1 MFLASEEG
9 MLDVWDKITPQLL
22 SILLTCIIIC
32 TFCIVYNVKIRNYK
46 EDKKLTGF
54 LVLTEMFITKVENMV
69 VTIMGKSHRRLTP
82 YIMYI
87 FMYIMVSSVISILG
101 IEPLTSSYTVT
112 FSMGFVTFIGI
123 YYYGLRYQKLA
134 FFKRYYNP
142 IELIGQFVP
151 LISISFRLF
160 GNILGGTILLGL
172 LYGSMI
178 QLEGQIFYPNGPGMD
193 WENKLNYWWAGFN
206 IFTVVSLPW
215 LHLYFDLFD
224 GMIQSIVFAML
235 TLSYWSGAKSGEG
248 GHEGKE
254 KLER

>member
-1 MFLASEEG
+1 MFLADEEG
-9 MLDVWDKITPQLL
+9 MMDVWNKITPQLL

-69 VTIMGKSHRRLTP
+69 VTIMGKAHRKLTP
-82 YIMYI
+82 YIMYL
-87 FMYIMVSSVISILG
+87 FMYIMVSSIVALIG

-112 FSMGFVTFIGI
+112 FSMAIVTFLGI

-142 IELIGQFVP
+142 IEIIGQFVP
-151 LISISFRLF
+151 LISLSFRLF
-160 GNILGGTILLGL
+160 GNILGGSILLGL
-172 LYGSMI
+172 LYGMMLNL
-178 QLEGQIFYPNGPGMD
+178 QGNIFYPSGPGMEWD
-193 WENKLNYWWAGFN
+193 NKLSYWWSGFN
-206 IFTVVSLPW
+206 IFTVISLPW

-224 GMIQSIVFAML
+224 GAIQSIVFSML
-235 TLSYWSGAKSGEG
+235 TLSYWSGAKNGESAN
-248 GHEGKE
+248 EGKE